1 MKKVKNLIVL
11 MLSVM
16 MLLSLSITVSAEGE
30 TYKITIKNSSSAIT
44 MDDTTYKAYKVLD
57 VTYSGSDGSNPTNYA
72 YTTNSAFQTFTYTD
86 GSTVYNYKTIPD
98 YISTLTANS
107 DELNSFATAVK
118 NFITENSVSEAGSV
132 VGTTANTAEIDVTSS
147 GAGYYLVTASAKT
160 TDGDSDNVVAFCA
173 LTTTTSSSEVELK
186 ADVPTIDKAVKEST
200 DTEYS
205 KYADAQIGETLNFK
219 LTATIPQYADKYDS
233 YTYVIHDL
241 ISSGLTVDN
250 SSIKVYSDSDLTNE
264 IPTDNYSL
272 KTGNNVSETDK
283 STCTFEV
290 EVNSS
295 YVKAKSGTSLYIAY
309 NAVLNENAVIFNSN
323 ENNTAKIQYSNNPY
337 DTSSTET
344 TPEKEVKVYS
354 YSFNVFKYYLNEE
367 TETGL
372 SNAKFRLYSDNGC
385 ENEIAVVSSGTNSD
399 GYNTYRVATT
409 NETGV
414 DIVSA
419 ENGYITVS
427 GLDSSTQ
434 YYLKEVAAPDGY
446 YLLEN
451 PIKVEIIANAKSD
464 NTAVESITLKQDN
477 TDVTVVK
484 VLNQSGSILPVTGG
498 IGTTIFYIV
507 GGVIIVVALVLLI
520 VRKRISDKKDKD

>member
-1 MKKVKNLIVL
+1 M
-11 MLSVM
+11 
-16 MLLSLSITVSAEGE
+16 
-30 TYKITIKNSSSAIT
+30 
-44 MDDTTYKAYKVLD
+44 
-57 VTYSGSDGSNPTNYA
+57 
-72 YTTNSAFQTFTYTD
+72 
-86 GSTVYNYKTIPD
+86 
-98 YISTLTANS
+98 
-107 DELNSFATAVK
+107 
-118 NFITENSVSEAGSV
+118 
-132 VGTTANTAEIDVTSS
+132 
-147 GAGYYLVTASAKT
+147 
-160 TDGDSDNVVAFCA
+160 
-173 LTTTTSSSEVELK
+173 
-186 ADVPTIDKAVKEST
+186 
-200 DTEYS
+200 
-205 KYADAQIGETLNFK
+205 
-219 LTATIPQYADKYDS
+219 
-233 YTYVIHDL
+233 
-241 ISSGLTVDN
+241 
-250 SSIKVYSDSDLTNE
+250 
-264 IPTDNYSL
+264 L
-272 KTGNNVSETDK
+272 KTGNDVSETDK
-283 STCTFEV
+283 STCTFEI

-295 YVKAKSGTSLYIAY
+295 YVKANSGTSLYIAY

-372 SNAKFRLYSDNGC
+372 GNAKFRIYSDNGC

-446 YLLEN
+446 HLLDN

-477 TDVTVVK
+477 TGVAVVE